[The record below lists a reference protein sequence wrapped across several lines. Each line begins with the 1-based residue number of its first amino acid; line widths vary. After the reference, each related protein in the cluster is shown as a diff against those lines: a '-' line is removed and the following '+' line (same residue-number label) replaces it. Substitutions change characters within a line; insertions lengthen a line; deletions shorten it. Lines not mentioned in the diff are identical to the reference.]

1 MLSFY
6 EVDWQDVV
14 RQCYDALRRRNEWQ
28 AAQAKSVASAEE
40 APLRTIYYGDNNPLP
55 QALLLDRRLTP
66 LERNT
71 WQVLRW
77 LITERQVK
85 TPHYQDLQPYLAT
98 SPCGNQASRETIARA
113 LNVLRTTRWLSL
125 VDRSRDTQGCLRG
138 CVYVLHGDPLTPAE
152 QLELDSGYAGLLQ
165 QNLSHATK
173 GVRDVTQHVLTEIQ
187 ADPQVAQ
194 GDKDRLRSL
203 PPTQQHTLPLMNE
216 DAQAQHSEPGL
227 RHPVRNP
234 HASATESEPCDNAP
248 VAAVVRNA
256 DAGRTVQKDQ
266 SKKSTVLAQVEF
278 GRAQWPEDLP
288 LNPTERRMATQ
299 AMRQLEPEQQ
309 QAVINEAAVRCA
321 RGEIRKPVAYLM
333 GLIKRACQGEFTL
346 WAARADATTPAAA
359 PSRASRPE
367 SVSTLASERPHRNGQ
382 RTASPLALSCLAE
395 LKQRCRGLGTA
406 S

>member
-1 MLSFY
+1 MLSFF

-14 RQCYDALRRRNEWQ
+14 RQCYDALRRRNECQ
-28 AAQAKSVASAEE
+28 AAQAQQAAAAEP
-40 APLRTIYYGDNNPLP
+40 ALRTIYYGDNNPLP

-71 WQVLRW
+71 WQVLYW
-77 LITERQVK
+77 LITERQVR
-85 TPHYQDLQPYLAT
+85 TPRYQDLQPYLAT
-98 SPCGNQASRETIARA
+98 SPCGTQASRETIARA

-125 VDRSRDTQGCLRG
+125 VDRSRDAWGCLRG
-138 CVYVLHGDPLTPAE
+138 CVYVLHGDPLTAAE

-173 GVRDVTQHVLTEIQ
+173 GVRDVTQRVLTEIQ
-187 ADPQVAQ
+187 ADPHVAQ
-194 GDKDRLRSL
+194 DDKDKLGSL
-203 PPTQQHTLPLMNE
+203 PPTQQQTLPLIAE

-227 RHPVRNP
+227 RPPVRNA
-234 HASATESEPCDNAP
+234 HASATDSEPCGNAP
-248 VAAVVRNA
+248 VSAVIRNA

-278 GRAQWPEDLP
+278 GRARWPEDLP
-288 LNPTERRMATQ
+288 LTPTERRMASQ

-346 WAARADATTPAAA
+346 WAARAEATTA
-359 PSRASRPE
+359 PSRTPKATPAEPSG
-367 SVSTLASERPHRNGQ
+367 ERSKGGGQ
-382 RTASPLALSCLAE
+382 RTASPLALSCLEE
-395 LKQRCRGLGTA
+395 LKQRCRSSLVAT
-406 S
+406 

>member
-28 AAQAKSVASAEE
+28 AAQAKLADAGEGPAV
-40 APLRTIYYGDNNPLP
+40 RTIYYGDNNPLP
-55 QALLLDRRLTP
+55 MALLLDRRLTP

-77 LITERQVK
+77 LITERKVR
-85 TPHYQDLQPYLAT
+85 TPRYQDLQPYLAT
-98 SPCGNQASRETIARA
+98 SPCGTQASRETVARA

-125 VDRSRDTQGCLRG
+125 VDRSRDAQGCLRG

-152 QLELDSGYAGLLQ
+152 QLELDNGYATLLQ

-173 GVRDVTQHVLTEIQ
+173 GVRDVTQHVIEEIQ
-187 ADPQVAQ
+187 ADTQVARV
-194 GDKDRLRSL
+194 DKDRLVAAV
-203 PPTQQHTLPLMNE
+203 PPVQQQTLPLTCSDTGN
-216 DAQAQHSEPGL
+216 SEPGE
-227 RHPVRNP
+227 RHTVRDFG
-234 HASATESEPCDNAP
+234 AAVTDSEPCGKAP
-248 VAAVVRNA
+248 VSADVRNA
-256 DAGRTVQKDQ
+256 DAGRTVQKNK
-266 SKKSTVLAQVEF
+266 SKKSTVLGQVEF
-278 GRAQWPEDLP
+278 GRARWPEDLP
-288 LNPTERRMATQ
+288 LNPTERRMASQ

-346 WAARADATTPAAA
+346 WAARAEASASAPAS
-359 PSRASRPE
+359 SRTAMFEPLSQP
-367 SVSTLASERPHRNGQ
+367 TSEPPRRSGQ
-382 RTASPLALSCLAE
+382 RTASPLALSCLEE
-395 LKQRCRGLGTA
+395 LKQRCRGVSAPT
-406 S
+406 

>member
-14 RQCYDALRRRNEWQ
+14 RQCYDALRRRNECE
-28 AAQAKSVASAEE
+28 AAQAQQAAAAAEP
-40 APLRTIYYGDNNPLP
+40 ALRTIYYGDNNPLP

-77 LITERQVK
+77 LITERQFK
-85 TPHYQDLQPYLAT
+85 TPRYQDLQPYLAT
-98 SPCGNQASRETIARA
+98 SPCGTQASRETIARA
-113 LNVLRTTRWLSL
+113 LNVLRTTRWLTL
-125 VDRSRDTQGCLRG
+125 VDRSRDAQGCLRG
-138 CVYVLHGDPLTPAE
+138 CIYVLHGDPLTAAE

-165 QNLSHATK
+165 QNLCHATK
-173 GVRDVTQHVLTEIQ
+173 GVRDVTQHVLAEIQ

-194 GDKDRLRSL
+194 GDKDRLGAL
-203 PPTQQHTLPLMNE
+203 PPTRQQTLPLMDQ

-227 RHPVRNP
+227 LHSVRNA
-234 HASATESEPCDNAP
+234 HASATDSEPGGKAP
-248 VAAVVRNA
+248 LSAVVRNA
-256 DAGRTVQKDQ
+256 DAGHTVQQDK

-278 GRAQWPEDLP
+278 GRARWPEDLP
-288 LNPTERRMATQ
+288 LNPTERRMASQ

-346 WAARADATTPAAA
+346 WAARAETTTATTA
-359 PSRASRPE
+359 PSRPTKAMPAE
-367 SVSTLASERPHRNGQ
+367 PPGERPKRGGQ
-382 RTASPLALSCLAE
+382 RTASPLALSCLEE
-395 LKQRCRGLGTA
+395 LKQRCRSSLGAT
-406 S
+406 

>member
-14 RQCYDALRRRNEWQ
+14 RQCYDALRRRNEWY
-28 AAQAKSVASAEE
+28 AAHGKLAVSTEE
-40 APLRTIYYGDNNPLP
+40 PAVRTIYYGDNNPLP
-55 QALLLDRRLTP
+55 QTLLLDRRLTP

-85 TPHYQDLQPYLAT
+85 MPRYQDLQPYLAT
-98 SPCGNQASRETIARA
+98 SPCGAQASRETIARA

-125 VDRSRDTQGCLRG
+125 VERSRDANGCLRG
-138 CVYVLHGDPLTPAE
+138 CVYVLHGDPLTAAE
-152 QLELDSGYAGLLQ
+152 QLELDSGYAALLR

-173 GVRDVTQHVLTEIQ
+173 GVRDVAKHVIAEIQ
-187 ADPQVAQ
+187 TDPQVAQ
-194 GDKDRLRSL
+194 LDKDRLGSL
-203 PPTQQHTLPLMNE
+203 PPVQQQTLPLMSAEAAPKN
-216 DAQAQHSEPGL
+216 SEPGAAD
-227 RHPVRNP
+227 PVRNSQAP
-234 HASATESEPCDNAP
+234 AINPEPRGNTPDMT
-248 VAAVVRNA
+248 VVRNA

-278 GRAQWPEDLP
+278 GRARWPEDLP
-288 LNPTERRMATQ
+288 LKPNERRMASQ

-346 WAARADATTPAAA
+346 WAARTEEEQLSPRPSHPAKPA
-359 PSRASRPE
+359 PAEPPREQPKRG
-367 SVSTLASERPHRNGQ
+367 GQ
-382 RTASPLALSCLAE
+382 RNASPLALSCLEE
-395 LKQRCRGLGTA
+395 LKQRCRGVTA
-406 S
+406 AT

>member
-28 AAQAKSVASAEE
+28 AAQAQE
-40 APLRTIYYGDNNPLP
+40 AAADAPPALRTIYYGDNNPLP
-55 QALLLDRRLTP
+55 HALLLDRRLTP

-85 TPHYQDLQPYLAT
+85 TPRYEDLQPYLAT
-98 SPCGNQASRETIARA
+98 SPCGKQASRETIARV

-125 VDRSRDTQGCLRG
+125 VDRSRDAQGCLRG
-138 CVYVLHGDPLTPAE
+138 CVYVLQGDPLTAAE
-152 QLELDSGYAGLLQ
+152 QLELDSGYAALLQ

-173 GVRDVTQHVLTEIQ
+173 GVRDVTQHVIAEIQ

-194 GDKDRLRSL
+194 ADKDRLGSL
-203 PPTQQHTLPLMNE
+203 PPAPQDALPLMNE
-216 DAQAQHSEPGL
+216 GADAENSEPGQ
-227 RHPVRNP
+227 RHPVRNSHP
-234 HASATESEPCDNAP
+234 SATDSEPCSNAP
-248 VAAVVRNA
+248 VSAVVRNA

-278 GRAQWPEDLP
+278 GRARWPEDLP
-288 LNPTERRMATQ
+288 LNANERRMATQ

-346 WAARADATTPAAA
+346 WAARAETSAPKSP
-359 PSRASRPE
+359 PSRIASLTPTE
-367 SVSTLASERPHRNGQ
+367 PPAERTKRSGQ
-382 RTASPLALSCLAE
+382 RTASPLALSCLEE
-395 LKQRCRGLGTA
+395 LKQRCRGIGTA
-406 S
+406 T

>member
-6 EVDWQDVV
+6 QVDWQDVV
-14 RQCYDALRRRNEWQ
+14 RQCYDALRRRIEWQ
-28 AAQAKSVASAEE
+28 AAQAKMASSAEE
-40 APLRTIYYGDNNPLP
+40 IPLRTIYYGDNHPLP

-71 WQVLRW
+71 WLVLRW

-85 TPHYQDLQPYLAT
+85 TPRYQDLQPYLAT
-98 SPCGNQASRETIARA
+98 SPCGTQASRETIARA

-125 VDRSRDTQGCLRG
+125 VARSRDAQGCLRG
-138 CVYVLHGDPLTPAE
+138 CIYVLHGGPLTPAE
-152 QLELDSGYAGLLQ
+152 QLESDAGYAALLQ
-165 QNLSHATK
+165 QNLTHATK
-173 GVRDVTQHVLTEIQ
+173 GVRDVAQHVIEEIL

-194 GDKDRLRSL
+194 VAKDRLSTPL
-203 PPTQQHTLPLMNE
+203 PSAQQQALPLTSAE
-216 DAQAQHSEPGL
+216 DSEPGD

-234 HASATESEPCDNAP
+234 SALPTDSDPCGNAP

-256 DAGRTVQKDQ
+256 DGGRTVQKDQ

-278 GRAQWPEDLP
+278 GRVRWPEDLP

-333 GLIKRACQGEFTL
+333 GLIKRACQGEFTV
-346 WAARADATTPAAA
+346 WAARAEATKLATA
-359 PSRASRPE
+359 PSRVQKPKPVSE
-367 SVSTLASERPHRNGQ
+367 SVSERPRRNGQ
-382 RTASPLALSCLAE
+382 RMASPLALACLEE

>member
-14 RQCYDALRRRNEWQ
+14 RQCYDALRRRNECQ
-28 AAQAKSVASAEE
+28 AAQSRQAAAEP
-40 APLRTIYYGDNNPLP
+40 ALRTIYYGDNNPLP

-85 TPHYQDLQPYLAT
+85 TPRYQDLQPYLAT
-98 SPCGNQASRETIARA
+98 SPCGTQASRETIARA

-125 VDRSRDTQGCLRG
+125 VDRSRDAQGCLRG
-138 CVYVLHGDPLTPAE
+138 CVYVLHGDPLTAAE
-152 QLELDSGYAGLLQ
+152 QLELDSGYADLLQ

-173 GVRDVTQHVLTEIQ
+173 GVRDVTQHVLAEIQ
-187 ADPQVAQ
+187 ADPHVAQ
-194 GDKDRLRSL
+194 GDKERLGSL
-203 PPTQQHTLPLMNE
+203 PPTLQQTLPLMNK
-216 DAQAQHSEPGL
+216 DGQAQHSEPGL

-234 HASATESEPCDNAP
+234 HASATDSEPCVDAP
-248 VAAVVRNA
+248 VSAVVRNA

-278 GRAQWPEDLP
+278 GRARWPEDLP
-288 LNPTERRMATQ
+288 LNPTERRMASQ

-346 WAARADATTPAAA
+346 WAARTETTPSTTA
-359 PSRASRPE
+359 PSRAMEAMPAE
-367 SVSTLASERPHRNGQ
+367 SPGERPKRGGQ
-382 RTASPLALSCLAE
+382 RTASPLALTCLEE
-395 LKQRCRGLGTA
+395 LKQRCRGSLAPT
-406 S
+406 

>member
-6 EVDWQDVV
+6 QVDWQDVV
-14 RQCYDALRRRNEWQ
+14 RQCYDALRRRIEWQ
-28 AAQAKSVASAEE
+28 AAQAKMASSAEE
-40 APLRTIYYGDNNPLP
+40 IPLRTIYYGDNNPLP

-71 WQVLRW
+71 WLVLRW

-85 TPHYQDLQPYLAT
+85 TPRYQDLQPYLAT
-98 SPCGNQASRETIARA
+98 SPCGTQASRETIARA

-125 VDRSRDTQGCLRG
+125 VARSRDVQGCLRG
-138 CVYVLHGDPLTPAE
+138 CVYVLHGGPLTPAE
-152 QLELDSGYAGLLQ
+152 QLELDAGYAALLQ
-165 QNLSHATK
+165 QNLTHATK
-173 GVRDVTQHVLTEIQ
+173 GVRDVAQHVIEEIL

-194 GDKDRLRSL
+194 VAQVAKDRLSTPL
-203 PPTQQHTLPLMNE
+203 PSAQQQALPLTSAE
-216 DAQAQHSEPGL
+216 DSEPGD

-234 HASATESEPCDNAP
+234 SALPTDSDPCGNAP

-256 DAGRTVQKDQ
+256 DGGRTVQKDQ

-278 GRAQWPEDLP
+278 GRARWPEDLP
-288 LNPTERRMATQ
+288 LNANERRMATQ

-346 WAARADATTPAAA
+346 WAARAETSAPKSP
-359 PSRASRPE
+359 PSRIANPTPTE
-367 SVSTLASERPHRNGQ
+367 PPAERSKRSGQ
-382 RTASPLALSCLAE
+382 RTASPLALSCLEE
-395 LKQRCRGLGTA
+395 LKQRCRGIGAAT
-406 S
+406 

>member
-28 AAQAKSVASAEE
+28 AAQAKLAEADE
-40 APLRTIYYGDNNPLP
+40 TPAVRTIYYGDNNPLP
-55 QALLLDRRLTP
+55 MALLLDRRLTP

-77 LITERQVK
+77 LITERKVR
-85 TPHYQDLQPYLAT
+85 TPRYQDLQPYLAT
-98 SPCGNQASRETIARA
+98 SPCGTQASRETIARA

-125 VDRSRDTQGCLRG
+125 VDRSRDAQGCLRG

-152 QLELDSGYAGLLQ
+152 QLELDNGYATLLQ

-173 GVRDVTQHVLTEIQ
+173 GVRDVTQHVIEEIQ
-187 ADPQVAQ
+187 ADTQVARV
-194 GDKDRLRSL
+194 DKDRLVAAE
-203 PPTQQHTLPLMNE
+203 PPVQQQTLPLTCSDMGN
-216 DAQAQHSEPGL
+216 SEPGE
-227 RHPVRNP
+227 RHTVRDFG
-234 HASATESEPCDNAP
+234 AAVTDSEPCGKAP
-248 VAAVVRNA
+248 VSADVRNA
-256 DAGRTVQKDQ
+256 DAGRTVQKDK
-266 SKKSTVLAQVEF
+266 SKKSTVLGQVEF
-278 GRAQWPEDLP
+278 GRARWPEDLP
-288 LNPTERRMATQ
+288 LNPTERRMASQ

-346 WAARADATTPAAA
+346 WAARAEASASAPASSRTAMFERLSQ
-359 PSRASRPE
+359 PS
-367 SVSTLASERPHRNGQ
+367 SEPPRRSGQ
-382 RTASPLALSCLAE
+382 RTASPLALSCLEE
-395 LKQRCRGLGTA
+395 LKQRCRGVSAPT
-406 S
+406 

>member
-14 RQCYDALRRRNEWQ
+14 RQCYDALRRRNAWQ
-28 AAQAKSVASAEE
+28 AAQAHE
-40 APLRTIYYGDNNPLP
+40 AAAAAQPALRTIYYGDNNPLP
-55 QALLLDRRLTP
+55 HTLLLDRRLTP

-77 LITERQVK
+77 LITERKVK
-85 TPHYQDLQPYLAT
+85 TPRYEDLQPYLAT

-125 VDRSRDTQGCLRG
+125 VDRSRDAQGCLRG
-138 CVYVLHGDPLTPAE
+138 CVYVLHGDPLTAAE

-173 GVRDVTQHVLTEIQ
+173 GVRDVTHHVIAEIQ

-194 GDKDRLRSL
+194 VDKDRLGSL
-203 PPTQQHTLPLMNE
+203 PPAQQGALPLMNE
-216 DAQAQHSEPGL
+216 GADAENSEPGL
-227 RHPVRNP
+227 RNPVRNFRAAATDSESCG
-234 HASATESEPCDNAP
+234 HAPIS
-248 VAAVVRNA
+248 AVVRNA
-256 DAGRTVQKDQ
+256 GAGRTVQKDQ

-278 GRAQWPEDLP
+278 GRARWPEDLP
-288 LNPTERRMATQ
+288 LNSNERRMATQ

-346 WAARADATTPAAA
+346 WAARAETSAPKSPPSPTASPTPTEPPA
-359 PSRASRPE
+359 
-367 SVSTLASERPHRNGQ
+367 ERTKRSGQ
-382 RTASPLALSCLAE
+382 RTASPLALSCLEE
-395 LKQRCRGLGTA
+395 LKQRCRGIGTA
-406 S
+406 I

>member
-28 AAQAKSVASAEE
+28 AARAQEASA
-40 APLRTIYYGDNNPLP
+40 ATPPAMRTIYYGDNNPLP
-55 QALLLDRRLTP
+55 HALLLDRRLTP

-85 TPHYQDLQPYLAT
+85 TPRYEDLQPYLAA

-125 VDRSRDTQGCLRG
+125 VDRSRDAQGCLRG
-138 CVYVLHGDPLTPAE
+138 CVYVLHGDPLTAAE
-152 QLELDSGYAGLLQ
+152 QLELDGGYAGLLQ

-173 GVRDVTQHVLTEIQ
+173 GVRDVTQHVIAEIQ
-187 ADPQVAQ
+187 ADPKVAQ
-194 GDKDRLRSL
+194 IDKDRLGSL
-203 PPTQQHTLPLMNE
+203 PPAQQRALPLMNE
-216 DAQAQHSEPGL
+216 GAYAENSEPSQC
-227 RHPVRNP
+227 HPVRNSQP
-234 HASATESEPCDNAP
+234 SATDSEPCSNAP
-248 VAAVVRNA
+248 VSAVIRNA

-278 GRAQWPEDLP
+278 GRARWPEDLP
-288 LNPTERRMATQ
+288 LSSNERRMATQ

-321 RGEIRKPVAYLM
+321 HGEIRKPVAYLM

-346 WAARADATTPAAA
+346 WAARAETSAPKTP
-359 PSRASRPE
+359 PSRT
-367 SVSTLASERPHRNGQ
+367 VSPTPTEPAERSKRSGQ
-382 RTASPLALSCLAE
+382 RTASPLALSCLEE
-395 LKQRCRGLGTA
+395 LKQRCRGIGTA
-406 S
+406 T

>member
-14 RQCYDALRRRNEWQ
+14 RQCYDALRRRNECQ
-28 AAQAKSVASAEE
+28 AAQAQQAATAAEH
-40 APLRTIYYGDNNPLP
+40 ALRTIYYGDNNPLP

-71 WQVLRW
+71 WQVLHW

-85 TPHYQDLQPYLAT
+85 TPRYQDLQPYLAT
-98 SPCGNQASRETIARA
+98 SPCGAQASRETIARA

-125 VDRSRDTQGCLRG
+125 VDRSRDAQGCLRG
-138 CVYVLHGDPLTPAE
+138 CVYVLHGDPLTAAE
-152 QLELDSGYAGLLQ
+152 QLELDSGYADLLQ

-173 GVRDVTQHVLTEIQ
+173 GVRDVTQHVLAEIQ

-194 GDKDRLRSL
+194 SGKARLDAL
-203 PPTQQHTLPLMNE
+203 PSTQQQTLPLINE

-227 RHPVRNP
+227 HHPVRSS
-234 HASATESEPCDNAP
+234 HASATDSEPCGYAP
-248 VAAVVRNA
+248 VSAVVRNA

-278 GRAQWPEDLP
+278 GRARWPEDLP
-288 LNPTERRMATQ
+288 LNPTERRMASQ

-321 RGEIRKPVAYLM
+321 RGEIRKPIAYLM

-346 WAARADATTPAAA
+346 WAARAEATTATTTPSHA
-359 PSRASRPE
+359 PKA
-367 SVSTLASERPHRNGQ
+367 TLTEPSGERPKRGGQ
-382 RTASPLALSCLAE
+382 RTASPLALSCLEE
-395 LKQRCRGLGTA
+395 LKQRCRGSLAPT
-406 S
+406 

>member
-28 AAQAKSVASAEE
+28 AAQAKLAEADE
-40 APLRTIYYGDNNPLP
+40 TPAVRTIYYGDNNPLP
-55 QALLLDRRLTP
+55 MALLLDRRLTP

-77 LITERQVK
+77 LITERKVR
-85 TPHYQDLQPYLAT
+85 TPRYQDLQPYLAT
-98 SPCGNQASRETIARA
+98 SPCGTQASRETIARA

-125 VDRSRDTQGCLRG
+125 VDRSRDAQGCLRG

-152 QLELDSGYAGLLQ
+152 QLELDNGYATLLQ

-173 GVRDVTQHVLTEIQ
+173 GVRDVTQHVIEEIQ
-187 ADPQVAQ
+187 ADTQVARV
-194 GDKDRLRSL
+194 DKDRLVAAE
-203 PPTQQHTLPLMNE
+203 PPVQQQTLPLTCSDMGN
-216 DAQAQHSEPGL
+216 SEPGE
-227 RHPVRNP
+227 RHTVRDFG
-234 HASATESEPCDNAP
+234 AAVTDSEPCGKAP
-248 VAAVVRNA
+248 VSADVRNA
-256 DAGRTVQKDQ
+256 DAGRTVQKDK
-266 SKKSTVLAQVEF
+266 SKKSTVLGQVEF
-278 GRAQWPEDLP
+278 GRARWPEDLP
-288 LNPTERRMATQ
+288 LNPTERRMASQ

-346 WAARADATTPAAA
+346 WAARTEQEESSTP
-359 PSRASRPE
+359 ASRPAKP
-367 SVSTLASERPHRNGQ
+367 ASEDPPRERSRRSGQ
-382 RTASPLALSCLAE
+382 RTASPLALSCLEE
-395 LKQRCRGLGTA
+395 LKQRCRGITA
-406 S
+406 AT

>member
-28 AAQAKSVASAEE
+28 AAQAKVAEAEE
-40 APLRTIYYGDNNPLP
+40 TPAVRTIYYGDNNPLP
-55 QALLLDRRLTP
+55 MALLLDRRLTP

-77 LITERQVK
+77 LITERKVR
-85 TPHYQDLQPYLAT
+85 TPRYQDLQPYLAT
-98 SPCGNQASRETIARA
+98 SPCGTQASRETIARA

-125 VDRSRDTQGCLRG
+125 VDRSRDAQGCLRG
-138 CVYVLHGDPLTPAE
+138 CVYVLHGDPLTTAE
-152 QLELDSGYAGLLQ
+152 QLELDNGYATLLQ

-173 GVRDVTQHVLTEIQ
+173 GVRDVAQHVIEEIL

-194 GDKDRLRSL
+194 ADKDQLAAAV
-203 PPTQQHTLPLMNE
+203 PTVQQQALPLTCGGAE
-216 DAQAQHSEPGL
+216 KSEPGE
-227 RHPVRNP
+227 RHPVRDSRAAP
-234 HASATESEPCDNAP
+234 TDSEPCGNAP
-248 VAAVVRNA
+248 VSADVRNA
-256 DAGRTVQKDQ
+256 DAGRTVQKDK
-266 SKKSTVLAQVEF
+266 SKKSTVLGQVEF
-278 GRAQWPEDLP
+278 GRARWPEDLP
-288 LNPTERRMATQ
+288 LNPTERRMASQ

-346 WAARADATTPAAA
+346 WAARAEASTSALP
-359 PSRASRPE
+359 PSRAAKPE
-367 SVSTLASERPHRNGQ
+367 SIPQPSSETPRRSAQ
-382 RTASPLALSCLAE
+382 RTASPLALSCLEE
-395 LKQRCRGLGTA
+395 LKQRCRGVSAPT
-406 S
+406 

>member
-14 RQCYDALRRRNEWQ
+14 RQCYDALRRRNEWY
-28 AAQAKSVASAEE
+28 AAHGKLAVSTEE
-40 APLRTIYYGDNNPLP
+40 PAVRTIYYGDNNPLP
-55 QALLLDRRLTP
+55 QTLLLDRRLTP

-77 LITERQVK
+77 LITERKVK
-85 TPHYQDLQPYLAT
+85 TPRYQDLQPYLAT
-98 SPCGNQASRETIARA
+98 SPCGAQASRETIARA

-125 VDRSRDTQGCLRG
+125 VERSRDANGCLRG
-138 CVYVLHGDPLTPAE
+138 CVYVLHGDPLTAAE
-152 QLELDSGYAGLLQ
+152 QLELDSGYAALLQ

-173 GVRDVTQHVLTEIQ
+173 GVRDVAQHVIAEIQ

-194 GDKDRLRSL
+194 VDKDRLGSL
-203 PPTQQHTLPLMNE
+203 PPVQQQTLPLMGAEADRQN
-216 DAQAQHSEPGL
+216 SEPGAL
-227 RHPVRNP
+227 DLVRDFP
-234 HASATESEPCDNAP
+234 AGATDPERCGNTADL
-248 VAAVVRNA
+248 AVVRNT

-266 SKKSTVLAQVEF
+266 SKKSTVLGQVEF
-278 GRAQWPEDLP
+278 GRARWPEDLP
-288 LNPTERRMATQ
+288 LNPNERRMASQ

-346 WAARADATTPAAA
+346 WAARAEHEKTSTV
-359 PSRASRPE
+359 PSRPAKP
-367 SVSTLASERPHRNGQ
+367 ASEVPPRERPQRGGQ
-382 RTASPLALSCLAE
+382 RTASPLALSCLEE
-395 LKQRCRGLGTA
+395 LKQRCRGITA
-406 S
+406 AT

>member
-28 AAQAKSVASAEE
+28 AAQAKLADAGE
-40 APLRTIYYGDNNPLP
+40 APAVRTIYYGDNNPLP
-55 QALLLDRRLTP
+55 MALLLDRRLTP

-77 LITERQVK
+77 LITERKVR
-85 TPHYQDLQPYLAT
+85 TPRYQDLQPYLAT
-98 SPCGNQASRETIARA
+98 SPCGTQASRETVARA

-125 VDRSRDTQGCLRG
+125 VDRSRDAQGCLRG

-152 QLELDSGYAGLLQ
+152 QLELDTGYATLLQ

-173 GVRDVTQHVLTEIQ
+173 GVRDVTQHVIEEIQ

-194 GDKDRLRSL
+194 IDKDRLVAAV
-203 PPTQQHTLPLMNE
+203 PPVQQQTLPLTCSDTEN
-216 DAQAQHSEPGL
+216 SEPGE
-227 RHPVRNP
+227 RHPVRDSRAAP
-234 HASATESEPCDNAP
+234 TDSEPCGKAP
-248 VAAVVRNA
+248 VLADVLNA
-256 DAGRTVQKDQ
+256 DAARTVQKDK
-266 SKKSTVLAQVEF
+266 SKKSTVLGQVEF
-278 GRAQWPEDLP
+278 GRARWPEDLP
-288 LNPTERRMATQ
+288 LNPTERRMASQ

-346 WAARADATTPAAA
+346 WAARAETSTSAPT
-359 PSRASRPE
+359 PSRAAKSEPMPQPPSEPSR
-367 SVSTLASERPHRNGQ
+367 RGGQ
-382 RTASPLALSCLAE
+382 RTASPLALSCLEE
-395 LKQRCRGLGTA
+395 LKQRCRGVSAPT
-406 S
+406 

>member
-28 AAQAKSVASAEE
+28 AAQAKLAEE
-40 APLRTIYYGDNNPLP
+40 TPAVRTIYYGDNNPLP
-55 QALLLDRRLTP
+55 MALLLDRRLTP

-77 LITERQVK
+77 LITERKVR
-85 TPHYQDLQPYLAT
+85 TPRYQDLQPYLAT
-98 SPCGNQASRETIARA
+98 SPCGTQASRETIARS

-125 VDRSRDTQGCLRG
+125 VDRSRDAQGCLRG

-152 QLELDSGYAGLLQ
+152 QLELDNGYATLLQ

-173 GVRDVTQHVLTEIQ
+173 GVRDVTQHVIEEIQ

-194 GDKDRLRSL
+194 ADKDQLAAAV
-203 PPTQQHTLPLMNE
+203 PTVQQQALPLTCG
-216 DAQAQHSEPGL
+216 DAENSEPGEC
-227 RHPVRNP
+227 HPVRDSGAAP
-234 HASATESEPCDNAP
+234 TDSEPGSKTSVLAD
-248 VAAVVRNA
+248 VRNA
-256 DAGRTVQKDQ
+256 DAGRTVQKDK
-266 SKKSTVLAQVEF
+266 SKKSTVLGQVEF
-278 GRAQWPEDLP
+278 GRARWPEDLP
-288 LNPTERRMATQ
+288 LNPTERRMASQ

-346 WAARADATTPAAA
+346 WAARAEASTSAPAS
-359 PSRASRPE
+359 SRA
-367 SVSTLASERPHRNGQ
+367 AKSEPMPQPPSEPPRRSGQ
-382 RTASPLALSCLAE
+382 RTASPLALSCLEE
-395 LKQRCRGLGTA
+395 LKQRCHGVSAPT
-406 S
+406 

>member
-14 RQCYDALRRRNEWQ
+14 RQCYDTLRRRNEWY
-28 AAQAKSVASAEE
+28 AAQAKLTASAEE
-40 APLRTIYYGDNNPLP
+40 PAVRTIYYGDNNPLP
-55 QALLLDRRLTP
+55 QTLLLDRRLTP

-85 TPHYQDLQPYLAT
+85 TPRYQDLQPYLAT
-98 SPCGNQASRETIARA
+98 SPCGTLASRETIARA

-125 VDRSRDTQGCLRG
+125 VDRSRDAHGCLRG

-152 QLELDSGYAGLLQ
+152 QLELDTGYAALLQ

-173 GVRDVTQHVLTEIQ
+173 GVRDVAQHVIAEIQ
-187 ADPQVAQ
+187 ADPQVALR
-194 GDKDRLRSL
+194 DKDRLGSL
-203 PPTQQHTLPLMNE
+203 PPAQQQKLPLM
-216 DAQAQHSEPGL
+216 SEEVVIKNSETGA
-227 RHPVRNP
+227 HDPVRNSP
-234 HASATESEPCDNAP
+234 AGATVPEPCGNAP
-248 VAAVVRNA
+248 DLAVVRNA
-256 DAGRTVQKDQ
+256 DAGRTVQKDK

-278 GRAQWPEDLP
+278 GRARWPGDLP
-288 LNPTERRMATQ
+288 LNPNERRMASQ

-346 WAARADATTPAAA
+346 WAARTETEAPATTP
-359 PSRASRPE
+359 SRPAKPVPGE
-367 SVSTLASERPHRNGQ
+367 PPSERPKRGGQ
-382 RTASPLALSCLAE
+382 RTVSPLALSCLEE
-395 LKQRCRGLGTA
+395 LKQRCRGTGVTT
-406 S
+406 